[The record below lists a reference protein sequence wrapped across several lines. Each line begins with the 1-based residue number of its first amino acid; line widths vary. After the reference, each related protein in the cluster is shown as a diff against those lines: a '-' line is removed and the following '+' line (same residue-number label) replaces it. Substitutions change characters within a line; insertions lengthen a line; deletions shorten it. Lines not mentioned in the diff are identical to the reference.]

1 MRIDTKRNK
10 PRKGVSYNGLDDN
23 KLNVHGY
30 RDYKTKMYWNEK
42 TQKWTVKKPSPVLT
56 ESIIQIYDFKYYD
69 TSQIKKA
76 FGSKWERVALFLTE
90 LFINELSTGHKV
102 DEWPWVYWNY
112 LKQRTYLGN
121 DYLLV
126 IDKLVSLGLIET
138 QRQQVDIN
146 NPFKFSVSFKLNIK
160 FIEIEGEAYEKKTLL
175 SEDYQNSILNYYS
188 NVITPL
194 DKIEKYIDSVID
206 SSKLNLSNDQLI
218 EIVLSLTE
226 KKKNLDKEAL
236 KNKFVQKS
244 KKDKIKRKLSNE
256 LFYYDSYKSTI
267 RYSIDNIQAYLNG
280 SQLLKSYFYNIRRD
294 TFGNRISHIFSN
306 IPKSIRNQITIDGE
320 RVVEVDII
328 SSQVSFLFVLIEKWF
343 LKSSYASD
351 NNLVAP
357 WDFFLKYST
366 LSLIDK
372 NQDFYKILKIQVA
385 DQYKEYPQV
394 SREQMKIIFLKTA
407 LGDPKLITLSG
418 FNKKEFISN
427 LFGSKFYDFLISLTK
442 IEIDGVKKH
451 ESYKNIAAI
460 LQREESAF
468 LDIVMNKLI
477 DSDIKFIP
485 IYDSLIIKE
494 SDQTKVRTIFKEVIK
509 SQEVEEYIR
518 IDKNE
523 EEKDLTDYEHNL
535 DDVVIDKDII
545 NGFLKAS

>member
-1 MRIDTKRNK
+1 MRIGTKRNK

-42 TQKWTVKKPSPVLT
+42 TQKWTFNKPSDVLK
-56 ESIIQIYDFKYYD
+56 ESIIQVYDFRYFN
-69 TSQIKKA
+69 TIQIKKA

-112 LKQRTYLGN
+112 MKQRTYLGN

-146 NPFKFSVSFKLNIK
+146 NPYKFSVSFKLNIQ

-175 SEDYQNSILNYYS
+175 SEDYQNSILNYHT
-188 NVITPL
+188 NVKTPL
-194 DKIEKYIDSVID
+194 DKIEKYIESVFDTCKIE
-206 SSKLNLSNDQLI
+206 LSNDQI
-218 EIVLSLTE
+218 TEIVVSLTD

-244 KKDKIKRKLSNE
+244 KKNKLKRKLSNE
-256 LFYYDSYKSTI
+256 QIYYDSYKSTI
-267 RYSIDNIQAYLNG
+267 RYSIDNIQAYLSG
-280 SQLLKSYFYNIRRD
+280 SPLLKSYFYNIRRD
-294 TFGNRISHIFSN
+294 KFGNRISHIFSN
-306 IPKSIRNQITIDGE
+306 IPKSFRNQITIEGE

-328 SSQVSFLFVLIEKWF
+328 SSQVSFLFMLIEKWF
-343 LKSSYASD
+343 LKSSFGKN
-351 NNLVAP
+351 NNLAAP
-357 WDFFLKYST
+357 WEFFIKYST
-366 LSLIDK
+366 LSVIDK
-372 NQDFYKILKIQVA
+372 NQDFYKILKIQA
-385 DQYKEYPQV
+385 ANKYNEYLNAT
-394 SREQMKIIFLKTA
+394 RDQMKLLFLKVA
-407 LGDPKLITLSG
+407 LGNPKQDSLSG
-418 FNKKEFISN
+418 HNKKEFISN

-442 IEIDGVKKH
+442 IKIEGVKKH

-468 LDIVMNKLI
+468 LDILMGKLI
-477 DSDIKFIP
+477 DLDIKFIP
-485 IYDSLIIKE
+485 IYDSLVIKE
-494 SDQTKVRTIFKEVIK
+494 SDQFKVKAIFNEVIT
-509 SQEVEEYIR
+509 SQEVETFIR
-518 IDKNE
+518 IEKNE
-523 EEKDLTDYEHNL
+523 EEIDLTGYDYLLGEIK
-535 DDVVIDKDII
+535 IDNDRIY
-545 NGFLKAS
+545 GFLKAS